1 MNACNYKWVSRMTIN
16 CIIIDDEP
24 LARKGLR
31 EYIGDVDFLHLV
43 AEYDTPLKVMD
54 PLGEGQVQLI
64 FLDIQMPKL
73 TGLDFLKSLRN
84 PPLVIITTAYPQYA
98 LEGFEMDVLD
108 YLVKPIAFQ
117 RFLKAVGKA
126 KDYYS
131 GYGRLTGPG
140 SPAVAGSPVT
150 PAGGDPPKD
159 YIFIKSGS
167 TLKKIFYADIL
178 FVEALQNYVAIHT
191 KDKKYITYLT
201 FKSIEENLPPAGFL
215 KVHKSYIIQ
224 LDKIDGIEG
233 NDIVIGQHSI
243 PMSRAN
249 RESIMQKILNGKF
262 LKR

>member
-1 MNACNYKWVSRMTIN
+1 MTIN

-31 EYIGDVDFLHLV
+31 EYIGDVDFLHLL

-54 PLGEGQVQLI
+54 RLSEGQVQLI

-73 TGLDFLKSLRN
+73 TGLDFLKNLRN
-84 PPLVIITTAYPQYA
+84 PPLVIITTAFPQYA

-131 GYGRLTGPG
+131 GHSR
-140 SPAVAGSPVT
+140 AAA
-150 PAGGDPPKD
+150 PAGENQPTALAND

-167 TLKKIFYADIL
+167 TLKKIFYTDIL

-201 FKSIEENLPPAGFL
+201 FKSIEENLPPAEFL

-224 LDKIDGIEG
+224 LSKIEGIEG
-233 NDIVIGQHSI
+233 NELVIGQHSI
-243 PMSRAN
+243 PVSRAN
-249 RESIMQKILNGKF
+249 REAIMQRILNGKF